1 MVESFV
7 VYNVTGN
14 PRKDLFYAVWSVLFF
29 ILITL
34 SSRVLLTFKDA
45 IIVKPLISVMISLFL
60 SFYFSGIA
68 FWFHTQPRL
77 LSCDFFYPD
86 NY

>member
-1 MVESFV
+1 MVC
-7 VYNVTGN
+7 NITGN
-14 PRKDLFYAVWSVLFF
+14 PRKDLFYAVWSILFF
-29 ILITL
+29 ILITQ

-45 IIVKPLISVMISLFL
+45 ILVKSLISVMISVFL

-68 FWFHTQPRL
+68 VGFHTWPLL
-77 LSCDFFYPD
+77 LSCDFVYPD